1 MPRNVYTILSVP
13 RIWLL
18 PLGLLA
24 FLVFGSSALGHGHN
38 ISTGEVQISPG
49 ELAAHL
55 VFAEDEIRKIL
66 PMDQNGDGVVSPEEF
81 TLRQRHLD
89 ALAPNLWK
97 VTADGKPVALRTCR
111 AVVDVKNDV
120 YFDLSFNLPPA
131 TNILIHSVIV
141 RKMVGFHR
149 QFLFVTGWQEKQPQD
164 VLLNPLYDR
173 LEASDGKYVARPS
186 EANTPEL
193 APGDDAHGHSD
204 SSGHAPSDRAT
215 DSSLNKKDS
224 HVP

>member
-1 MPRNVYTILSVP
+1 MPRNLHTMLSVP

-18 PLGLLA
+18 PLGLLG

-38 ISTGEVQISPG
+38 ISTGDVRISPG
-49 ELAAHL
+49 ELAAHI

-81 TLRQRHLD
+81 TMRQRHLD
-89 ALAPNLWK
+89 ALAPKLWEL
-97 VTADGKPVALRTCR
+97 TADGKPVALRTCR

-131 TNILIHSVIV
+131 TNLLIHSVIV

-149 QFLFVTGWQEKQPQD
+149 QFLFVTGWQEKQPKD

-173 LEASDGKYVARPS
+173 LEASDGKYVARAS
-186 EANTPEL
+186 ETNTPGL
-193 APGDDAHGHSD
+193 LPGDDGHGHGAASED
-204 SSGHAPSDRAT
+204 APSDRTT
-215 DSSLNKKDS
+215 DSSLRKKDP